1 MPQIV
6 ILYSRHYTISEL
18 IYDLLRMNNQ
28 ASNKNMIPIVPFEE
42 SLLRLRAF
50 LWKQQEFIRNRYNL
64 KPDEFNIILH
74 LLDHKK
80 QRMRDLGDK
89 FQIKL
94 STLTSM
100 VDKIERL
107 KYVKREN
114 SKKDRRVIYLLLTEK
129 GKRLCETY
137 FSYLR
142 EISSLMKEKLNEEQ
156 INIFIEGTK
165 KLEESVFS
173 TKSV

>member
-1 MPQIV
+1 
-6 ILYSRHYTISEL
+6 
-18 IYDLLRMNNQ
+18 MNSQ
-28 ASNKNMIPIVPFEE
+28 ASNSNMIPIVPFEE
-42 SLLRLRAF
+42 SLLRLRTF
-50 LWKQQEFIRNRYNL
+50 LWKQQEFIRSRYNL

-94 STLTSM
+94 STLTSI

-114 SKKDRRVIYLLLTEK
+114 SKKDRRVIYLLLTDK
-129 GKRLCETY
+129 GKRLCDAY
-137 FSYLR
+137 YGYLR
-142 EISSLMKEKLNEEQ
+142 EISSFMKEKLDDEQ
-156 INIFIEGTK
+156 IKIFVEGTK
-165 KLEESVFS
+165 KLEESVYS
-173 TKSV
+173 TESH